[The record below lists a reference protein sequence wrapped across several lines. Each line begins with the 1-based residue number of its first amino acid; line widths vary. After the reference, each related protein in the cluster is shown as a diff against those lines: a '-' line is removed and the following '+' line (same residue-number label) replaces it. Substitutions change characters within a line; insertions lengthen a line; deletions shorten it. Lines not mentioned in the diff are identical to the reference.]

1 MTTKGIK
8 NLTRKQ
14 ETREKVTRKRGW
26 VPPSNLDAPEPPEGF
41 HHRWVRSE
49 YRGQQDEKNVIG
61 RLRSG
66 YELVRADEYPD
77 RMDLPSVT
85 DGKYKGV
92 IGTGGLLLMRCPIE
106 VKEDRD
112 EYFRNLTNDKTK
124 AIEEDLHKDEHPSM
138 PISQDRQSRV
148 TFGGKKS

>member
-14 ETREKVTRKRGW
+14 DTREKVTRKRGW

-66 YELVRADEYPD
+66 YELVRSDEYPD
-77 RMDLPSVT
+77 RMDLPAIE

-92 IGTGGLLLMRCPIE
+92 IGTGGLLLMRCPVE

-112 EYFRNLTNDKTK
+112 EYFRGLTNDKTT
-124 AIEEDLHKDEHPSM
+124 AIENDLHKDEHPAM
-138 PISQDRQSRV
+138 PIHQDRQSRV